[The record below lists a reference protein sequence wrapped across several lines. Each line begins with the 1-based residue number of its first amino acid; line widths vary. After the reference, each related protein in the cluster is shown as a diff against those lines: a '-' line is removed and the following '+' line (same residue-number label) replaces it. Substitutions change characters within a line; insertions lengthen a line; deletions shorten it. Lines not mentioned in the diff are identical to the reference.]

1 MANATLQELLLPQVI
16 LRVISRIRNGQG
28 MLGRWLDAPRPD
40 PVAQPGS
47 DSADRYLMLFDR
59 LAGEVR
65 ASQKARRGAYAGAGT
80 LPVPATQPLS

>member
-1 MANATLQELLLPQVI
+1 MLQIEIAANAGQ
-16 LRVISRIRNGQG
+16 RVK
-28 MLGRWLDAPRPD
+28 LDAPRPD